1 MNPVTTRRRGPHRVD
16 ARRRPGAAHGGG
28 QLPTLFDS
36 AQAATTARV
45 DAGERSSSRA
55 RVDAG
60 ERSSPRARVDA
71 GDRPSSL
78 PVAAGS
84 GETLDRLV
92 VTSWERLA
100 SRADAPCLV
109 CGGTME
115 PAYGTQAVPIGGR
128 CRDCGTTLG

>member
-1 MNPVTTRRRGPHRVD
+1 MNPVTTRRRGPHPLN
-16 ARRRPGAAHGGG
+16 ARRRQGAAHGGA
-28 QLPTLFDS
+28 QLPTLFDP
-36 AQAATTARV
+36 AQAATT
-45 DAGERSSSRA
+45 A

-71 GDRPSSL
+71 GERSSSL